1 MRRWPWL
8 ARCVD
13 RAWNRYDAFGEWQR
27 VGLGVAAALVL
38 AASSL
43 YCLGA
48 ASLIALQ
55 RTPPPVL
62 AEAPAAPTPTA
73 TLLPILTSVN
83 PISPLLAERSPT
95 PRPSPTPTS
104 LTRTPT
110 ATATRELT
118 RTPTP
123 TPRATAT
130 ATLRPAFELP
140 QPTSTPTPTR
150 TPTRVPTPVQSIR

>member
-1 MRRWPWL
+1 LRAGRDSSFNAAEREAVLRRWPWL
-8 ARCVD
+8 ARHAD
-13 RAWNRYDAFGEWQR
+13 RAWNRYDDFGEWQR
-27 VGLGVAAALVL
+27 IGLGVAAALVL

-73 TLLPILTSVN
+73 TLLPIVTSVN

-95 PRPSPTPTS
+95 P
-104 LTRTPT
+104 
-110 ATATRELT
+110 
-118 RTPTP
+118 TPTP
-123 TPRATAT
+123 SAIPS
-130 ATLRPAFELP
+130 ATLRPAFEVP
-140 QPTSTPTPTR
+140 QVTSPAIPSR
-150 TPTRVPTPVQSIR
+150 TPTRVPTPIQVLR